1 MISPQTNSKMSVSI
15 ITREQVIEL
24 VRAMPMEKL
33 ARWYEYG
40 LFIQAHPLF
49 VPAPP
54 QDMGDD
60 ELLRQEISE
69 WEMASDEDWLKFEH
83 ALDEAS

>member
-33 ARWYEYG
+33 VRWYEYG
-40 LFIQAHPLF
+40 LFIQSHPLLI
-49 VPAPP
+49 PEP
-54 QDMGDD
+54 QQDLDDD
-60 ELLRQEISE
+60 ELLEQEISE
-69 WEMASDEDWLKFEH
+69 WESASDEDWLKLEH
-83 ALDEAS
+83 SLDEAG